1 MRGIILAGGTG
12 TRLHPLTKAVSKQLV
27 PIYNKPMIYYP
38 LTTLMLAGIREI
50 LVITTPDDLPHF
62 RRLLSDGAQWGLKLA
77 YAVQPSPDGLAQAF
91 LIGEEF
97 IGGKPCC
104 LILGDNIFYGS
115 GLPDLLREATS
126 LTDGALVFG
135 YQVADPSRFGVA
147 GFDAQGKVTSI
158 EEKPQ
163 NPKSK
168 FAITGLYFYDG
179 LAAALA
185 KSLKPSARG
194 ELEISDLNRLYL
206 EKGKLR
212 VRKLGRGHMWLDTGT
227 FDAMVQASEFVR
239 SVETR
244 QNLMIAC
251 PEEIA
256 FARGYIDRTALIA
269 HGRAM
274 QKNGYGQYLLRLAEE
289 AAP

>member
-27 PIYNKPMIYYP
+27 PVYNKPMVYYP
-38 LTTLMLAGIREI
+38 LATLMLAGIRDI
-50 LVITTPDDLPHF
+50 LVITTPDDQTPF
-62 RRLLSDGAQWGLKLA
+62 RRLLGDGAQWGLKFS
-77 YAVQPSPDGLAQAF
+77 YAAQPSPDGLAQAF

-97 IGGKPCC
+97 LRGEPCC
-104 LILGDNIFYGS
+104 LILGDNIFYGV
-115 GLPDLLREATS
+115 GLPVMLREAAT

-135 YQVADPSRFGVA
+135 YQVAEPERFGVA
-147 GFDAQGKVTSI
+147 GFDAAGNVTSI

-168 FAITGLYFYDG
+168 FAVTGLYFYDG
-179 LAAALA
+179 SAPALA
-185 KSLKPSARG
+185 KTLKPSARG

-206 EKGKLR
+206 AKGKLK
-212 VRKLGRGHMWLDTGT
+212 VRKLGRGYMWLDTGT
-227 FDAMVQASEFVR
+227 YDSMVQASEFVR

-244 QNLMIAC
+244 QNVMIAC

-256 FARGYIDRTALIA
+256 FSQGYIDRAALIA
-269 HGRAM
+269 HGNAM
-274 QKNGYGQYLLRLAEE
+274 KQNSYGQYLLRLAEE
-289 AAP
+289 AP